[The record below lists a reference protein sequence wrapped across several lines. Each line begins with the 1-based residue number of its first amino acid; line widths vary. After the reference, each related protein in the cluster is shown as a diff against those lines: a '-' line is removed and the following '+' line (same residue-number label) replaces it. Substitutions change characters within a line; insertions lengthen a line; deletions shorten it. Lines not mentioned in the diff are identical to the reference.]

1 MAGIATGQGSN
12 KLDTELNLVPFIDLL
27 STLVLFLLISAV
39 WMQVSAIQASVSSK
53 GKSST
58 SAVEQSK
65 ILVHLTQAGLQITW
79 PSGMPGYPGM
89 LARTKAGYDYP
100 RLAALVK
107 KAIATSK
114 PPLLA
119 VSADDNIDYGF
130 VIEAIDS
137 VKTATGQ
144 AVALSTN

>member
-58 SAVEQSK
+58 AAVEQSK
-65 ILVHLTQAGLQITW
+65 VLVHLTQSALRVSWPAGFGAL
-79 PSGMPGYPGM
+79 PSLLP
-89 LARTKAGYDYP
+89 RTKAGYDYA
-100 RLAALVK
+100 RLAALLK
-107 KAIATSK
+107 KAVGRSK
-114 PPLLA
+114 PPMLA
-119 VSADDNIDYGF
+119 VSADDAVDYGY

-137 VKTATGQ
+137 VKAATGQ